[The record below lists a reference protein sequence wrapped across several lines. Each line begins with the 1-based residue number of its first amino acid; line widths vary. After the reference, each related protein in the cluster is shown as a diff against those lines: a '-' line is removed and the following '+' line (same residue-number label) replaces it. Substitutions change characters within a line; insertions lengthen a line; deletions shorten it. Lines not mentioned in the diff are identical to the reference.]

1 MSNTV
6 VSSGITTEQINAFV
20 AAWYRALDFH
30 VPIEEVYPFLADENL
45 NMQFPDGDIKDFDSF
60 KVWYDRVT
68 NLFFDENHNVVSVDA
83 QITGDQ
89 AIADVVVA
97 WQASWWI
104 PPDAKSKRTSMNAT
118 QRWTIQKSSKNSY
131 GLVIATYN
139 ATVKPFE
146 YAPGFAQL

>member
-6 VSSGITTEQINAFV
+6 ITSGITTEQINTFV

-30 VPIEEVYPFLADENL
+30 VPIEEVYPLLADENL
-45 NMQFPDGDIKDFDSF
+45 RMIFPDGDIRDFASF

-68 NLFFDENHNVVSVDA
+68 NLFFDENHNVVSVEA
-83 QITGDQ
+83 QIAGDQ
-89 AIADVVVA
+89 AVADVVVA

-104 PPDAKSKRTSMNAT
+104 PPEAKSKRTSMNAT
-118 QRWTIQKSSKNSY
+118 QQWTVQKSDKNSY
-131 GLVIATYN
+131 GLVILTYN